1 MRLEIDLKRSTLGLS
16 HKVRRGCWKKNK
28 QRYYHT
34 WYLSFLACHRIIE
47 SCKKFANECKGLR
60 QNSKNWLWKD
70 GGVSTPPNNN
80 VTNSFS
86 NSSSKIE
93 ITPVSS
99 STIFCQTAWLNHYL
113 GCKGGASSP
122 PPVMRHFLSN
132 LSQHQLCSNQLCSVE
147 TLKKK
152 ETLKQTTSA
161 NKGFCK
167 ATWES
172 ASNSL
177 KVSSMKRHRQL

>member
-1 MRLEIDLKRSTLGLS
+1 MFGNWFEEIDCGSISWLKDS
-16 HKVRRGCWKKNK
+16 RGCWKKTMI
-28 QRYYHT
+28 YYTLH
-34 WYLSFLACHRIIE
+34 LSFLAFHRIIE
-47 SCKKFANECKGLR
+47 SCKKFASECKIGFG
-60 QNSKNWLWKD
+60 K
-70 GGVSTPPNNN
+70 TPPNNN
-80 VTNSFS
+80 VINSFS

-93 ITPVSS
+93 INPVSS
-99 STIFCQTAWLNHYL
+99 STIFCQTGWLNHYL

-147 TLKKK
+147 TLRKK

-161 NKGFCK
+161 NKRFCK

-177 KVSSMKRHRQL
+177 KATTMKRHWKL

>member
-1 MRLEIDLKRSTLGLS
+1 M
-16 HKVRRGCWKKNK
+16 
-28 QRYYHT
+28 
-34 WYLSFLACHRIIE
+34 SFLACHRIIE

-93 ITPVSS
+93 ITPVSYYS
-99 STIFCQTAWLNHYL
+99 IVCQNWLIESL
-113 GCKGGASSP
+113 SWLPGCKGGASSL
-122 PPVMRHFLSN
+122 PVMRHFLSN

-167 ATWES
+167 AT
-172 ASNSL
+172 
-177 KVSSMKRHRQL
+177 